1 MGEAALLGLEGGPA
15 ALLSGCCNV
24 PCPALVA
31 PHRPAPLQSPLR
43 DDAAAA
49 TSQLVSVARK
59 AQHLRRQQQEIER
72 QVTER

>member
-1 MGEAALLGLEGGPA
+1 M
-15 ALLSGCCNV
+15 
-24 PCPALVA
+24 PCPTLLAQRHPAL
-31 PHRPAPLQSPLR
+31 LQSPLR

>member
-1 MGEAALLGLEGGPA
+1 MTAGPQLCTA
-15 ALLSGCCNV
+15 M
-24 PCPALVA
+24 PAQHPLPHA
-31 PHRPAPLQSPLR
+31 PPAPLQSPLR